1 MRFTLIFGAPV
12 YANETQLGK
21 LERIVVNNGIANQVT
36 VDPGLFGYERV
47 LPLNHLGEAGAD
59 AVQLNVGADEWKAYP
74 AYSMDQSLTN
84 PNDASPDLSVL
95 TTDLTMNSQ
104 AADTGHPLT
113 TGARVER
120 RTVDELSVVLSSS
133 TTVVNDSAPD
143 EADRLRGLTIDTG
156 RPQELLLAQGGT
168 IPYAA
173 VTMLDENRIHIGGR
187 HQEPILP
194 SDRGYEQTRAHDPAG
209 DERR

>member
-1 MRFTLIFGAPV
+1 MRFTLVFGAPV

-21 LERIVVNNGIANQVT
+21 LERIIVNNGIANQVT
-36 VDPGLFGYERV
+36 VNPGLFGYERV
-47 LPLNHLGEAGAD
+47 VPINHLGEAGAD
-59 AVQLNVGADEWKAYP
+59 AVHLNVGEDEWKAYP

-104 AADTGHPLT
+104 AADTSHPLT
-113 TGARVER
+113 TGVRTER

-133 TTVVNDSAPD
+133 TRVVNDSAPN
-143 EADRLRGLTIDTG
+143 EEERLRGLTIDTG
-156 RPQELLLAQGGT
+156 RPQELLLAQGSLV
-168 IPYAA
+168 PYDV
-173 VTMLDENRIHIGGR
+173 VTMLDENRIHIGGQ
-187 HQEPILP
+187 HQQPILP
-194 SDRGYEQTRAHDPAG
+194 SDRGYEQTRPQDPAG